1 MGTHKDLEVWKNS
14 RGLVKDVYKQTLTFP
29 KDEIYGLTSQIRR
42 AVVSVPTNI
51 SEGSA
56 RNLPKE
62 FHYFLRISF
71 GSLAELETLLLL
83 AIDLEYLKE
92 ENFLP
97 INSRIKLITS
107 QLSGL
112 MHSVNNRIKISKTVN
127 PSNLSNPSNPKT

>member
-1 MGTHKDLEVWKNS
+1 MGTFKDLEVWKNS
-14 RGLVKDVYKQTLTFP
+14 RALVKEVYKQTITFP

-42 AVVSVPTNI
+42 AVVSIPVNI

-56 RNLPKE
+56 RYFPRE

-92 ENFLP
+92 ENYIP
-97 INSRIKLITS
+97 IYSQIKLITS

-112 MHSVNNRIKISKTVN
+112 MHSVNKSIGINKN
-127 PSNLSNPSNPKT
+127 G